1 MKLDLACGQ
10 NKKKGVKKAAI
21 FLNWLKIEIDYHF
34 IMTTTIK
41 EKVFQLQAEL
51 EFIKKAFEKEPD
63 FDIDEENWRK
73 IKADSKKIR
82 AKLYQIRYGKK

>member
-1 MKLDLACGQ
+1 
-10 NKKKGVKKAAI
+10 
-21 FLNWLKIEIDYHF
+21 
-34 IMTTTIK
+34 MTIATVK

-63 FDIDEENWRK
+63 FGIDENNWRK

-82 AKLYQIRYGKK
+82 GKLYQSRYGKK

>member
-1 MKLDLACGQ
+1 
-10 NKKKGVKKAAI
+10 
-21 FLNWLKIEIDYHF
+21 
-34 IMTTTIK
+34 MTTTALK

-63 FDIDEENWRK
+63 FDIDEKNWKK
-73 IKADSKKIR
+73 IKADSKKTR

>member
-1 MKLDLACGQ
+1 
-10 NKKKGVKKAAI
+10 
-21 FLNWLKIEIDYHF
+21 
-34 IMTTTIK
+34 MTIATIK

-51 EFIKKAFEKEPD
+51 EFIKKAFEKEPN

-82 AKLYQIRYGKK
+82 ARLYQARYGKK

>member
-1 MKLDLACGQ
+1 
-10 NKKKGVKKAAI
+10 
-21 FLNWLKIEIDYHF
+21 
-34 IMTTTIK
+34 MTTATVK

-63 FDIDEENWRK
+63 FDVDENNWRK

-82 AKLYQIRYGKK
+82 RKLYQGRYGKK